1 MVCESYTLWY
11 TKQPMGFKRLNTAK
25 WPPVCWLQ
33 TMSCRPFRK
42 AFMPIPYKL
51 MPHSCKTCQSFTKV
65 QNGGQWD
72 IMVKSHDGGGGD
84 WADLKMVTKSCIRWI
99 DFLVDSSACSISFWL
114 AAWVCN
120 KHYTQLGAAKAQ
132 RQSGHDLWTLTI
144 TVLVHWLRTETQ
156 TFMTLSLCYDSVT
169 ACQACRSSTY

>member
-1 MVCESYTLWY
+1 MVCELHTLWY

-33 TMSCRPFRK
+33 TMSCQPFRK

-51 MPHSCKTCQSFTKV
+51 TPHSCKTRQSFTKV

-72 IMVKSHDGGGGD
+72 SMVKSHDGGGGD

-120 KHYTQLGAAKAQ
+120 KHYKQLGAA
-132 RQSGHDLWTLTI
+132 S
-144 TVLVHWLRTETQ
+144 TETVRTWSVDSHHNFPCSLTVNRDTDIHDTQ
-156 TFMTLSLCYDSVT
+156 PLLWQCHSLSGL
-169 ACQACRSSTY
+169 